1 MLRHL
6 QTPKLHSP
14 SSNLRLSKKALDF
27 RIQISSDSKSLGIP
41 LRGQKTGHVVIRQV
55 HAVWP
60 LIHQYRDRGVRSGIR
75 NVLCHFL
82 HDERIANHKVH
93 DFRIVPSGLLTQN
106 RAMIQFHKHH
116 KASPAQTSLN
126 HAFQFSEVPCALGC
140 LRYGEEHT
148 FHVDVEDR
156 VKELLGDRSK
166 RGKLRNSGIREHN
179 IDLALLPLDLCEKAI
194 KIVEL
199 RHVALYAA
207 DIFPDFPYR
216 RSQLWLPRPVMKMY
230 APSFTS
236 RLAVARPIPP
246 LPPVM
251 SAIFLSR
258 SPSDVPLGNDAAQP
272 RS

>member
-82 HDERIANHKVH
+82 HDERIANHKAH
-93 DFRIVPSGLLTQN
+93 DFRILPSGLLTQN
-106 RAMIQFHKHH
+106 RAMIQFHKQH

-126 HAFQFSEVPCALGC
+126 HASQFSEVPCALGC
-140 LRYGEEHT
+140 LR
-148 FHVDVEDR
+148 
-156 VKELLGDRSK
+156 ELDHIRSPNGHPECRHNCLERLGRDYA
-166 RGKLRNSGIREHN
+166 EPF
-179 IDLALLPLDLCEKAI
+179 DLDL
-194 KIVEL
+194 L
-199 RHVALYAA
+199 NRHVSSPGL
-207 DIFPDFPYR
+207 
-216 RSQLWLPRPVMKMY
+216 
-230 APSFTS
+230 
-236 RLAVARPIPP
+236 LAEGPT
-246 LPPVM
+246 
-251 SAIFLSR
+251 
-258 SPSDVPLGNDAAQP
+258 VPWWP
-272 RS
+272 E